1 MAGKKKFTDIRVP
14 ALAIYAIPKEGVL
27 DAEQMERRTQQ
38 MNAFEKGMPF
48 ARVVRLQYAAH
59 NIFLSNEAEVLREI
73 KTFLGSLP

>member
-1 MAGKKKFTDIRVP
+1 
-14 ALAIYAIPKEGVL
+14 
-27 DAEQMERRTQQ
+27 MERRTQQ

-73 KTFLGSLP
+73 KAFLGSLP